1 MSFPITLESLSTQH
15 YTKKQ
20 IQDENV
26 KHGLARCDNELK
38 AKSVQK
44 LRNHLLSLIPL
55 PSLPSLPSSQVKE
68 SAVPKQKI
76 TLTVTTTYEICTE

>member
-44 LRNHLLSLIPL
+44 LRNYLLSLIPL
-55 PSLPSLPSSQVKE
+55 PSLPPSQVKE